1 VARILIAEDEAR
13 IASFLEKGLRANG
26 YTTVTVDD
34 GRTAAALARDDD
46 FDLLVLD
53 LGLPQMDGMEVLR
66 HLRQRGNKMPVIIL
80 TARTEV
86 GSTVDGFESG
96 ADDYVTKPFR
106 FEELLA
112 RVRAR
117 LRVEQGEQ
125 TTMRSAGAV
134 SLDLRTRR
142 ATVGDRDVE
151 LTAREFALLETM
163 LRHADQ
169 VLSREQLLSMVWGY
183 DFDPGS
189 NVVDVYVRYLRRK
202 LGDDVIET
210 VRGMGYRLP
219 TST

>member
-96 ADDYVTKPFR
+96 ADDTSPS
-106 FEELLA
+106 
-112 RVRAR
+112 
-117 LRVEQGEQ
+117 
-125 TTMRSAGAV
+125 RSASRSCWLGCEPV
-134 SLDLRTRR
+134 SESSRVSRPRCDRPERSASTCAPVGRR
-142 ATVGDRDVE
+142 SATG
-151 LTAREFALLETM
+151 T
-163 LRHADQ
+163 
-169 VLSREQLLSMVWGY
+169 
-183 DFDPGS
+183 
-189 NVVDVYVRYLRRK
+189 
-202 LGDDVIET
+202 
-210 VRGMGYRLP
+210 
-219 TST
+219 